1 MYKKIK
7 NFDAKQYIENDY
19 DKTIEKT
26 SRIIDLFTRRVDV
39 LKYDNNINIKDETT
53 IKIIN
58 IMDNKIMKMR
68 SLLEKIQY
76 NHYLNVKY
84 IKKYEHSKT
93 LFNDRDKRFR
103 DRQKKI
109 INNIKLSNTLENTQT
124 FLKRKRGRP
133 SKNSLQNIIKL
144 NIPFGNLFD
153 IPPTI
158 TDDNNKYIE
167 NNLLDFL
174 YCNHPDYT
182 MSCEISYDNV
192 F

>member
-84 IKKYEHSKT
+84 IKNMSIVKHYLMIEI
-93 LFNDRDKRFR
+93 NDFVIG
-103 DRQKKI
+103 KK
-109 INNIKLSNTLENTQT
+109 K
-124 FLKRKRGRP
+124 
-133 SKNSLQNIIKL
+133 
-144 NIPFGNLFD
+144 
-153 IPPTI
+153 
-158 TDDNNKYIE
+158 
-167 NNLLDFL
+167 
-174 YCNHPDYT
+174 
-182 MSCEISYDNV
+182 
-192 F
+192 